1 MMSKNK
7 TGRAST
13 LRVSENEK
21 RTHTVS
27 TRLNQEE
34 LSWLDEAR
42 SKVKM
47 KRGEFLR
54 SASLYKLPPTVPEI
68 NRQAWA
74 ELARYGSNLNQISRR
89 LNEGDPL
96 LRNLQELKDLVANL
110 RTSLMRAKDES

>member
-1 MMSKNK
+1 MSQVK

-13 LRVSENEK
+13 LRVSADAK

-54 SASLYKLPPTVPEI
+54 SAALYKLPPTVPEI
-68 NRQAWA
+68 NRQAWV
-74 ELARYGSNLNQISRR
+74 ELARCGSNLNQISRR

-96 LRNLQELKDLVANL
+96 LRNMEELKVLVMNL
-110 RTSLMRAKDES
+110 RASLMKVSDES